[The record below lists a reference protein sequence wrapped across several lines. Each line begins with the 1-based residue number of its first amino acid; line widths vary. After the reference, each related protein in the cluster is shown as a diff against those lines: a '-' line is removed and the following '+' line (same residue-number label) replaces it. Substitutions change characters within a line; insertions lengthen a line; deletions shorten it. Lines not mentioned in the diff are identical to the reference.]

1 MCQAMLNN
9 VEGNNSNIYWK
20 PHKLLSWGSSF
31 SKLIDI
37 FLSMIPYFYIAEFL
51 LIAMT
56 KSRYHVKIYMKQEK
70 RTVVSNLILRFE
82 KFCSPQHR
90 CWVFRTYILKF
101 LGPDYLMNRKVRY
114 FFWSMKKVLTH
125 WRPCKPRKFGHTSI
139 GFWDSPEDFPHL
151 FGPLSLSLLLLSF

>member
-1 MCQAMLNN
+1 M
-9 VEGNNSNIYWK
+9 ET
-20 PHKLLSWGSSF
+20 HKLLSWGSSF

-37 FLSMIPYFYIAEFL
+37 FLPMIPYFYIAEFL